1 MFKSLLL
8 KGRVLCMLLCCM
20 VSSLVVTAQTKRTG
34 RITGS
39 DDKLPVVGASVRVKG
54 TTTGTQTDV
63 NGQFSINASSGSVL
77 VVSYLGYQT
86 QEVTVG
92 ASESISIVLQA
103 GNNTLNEV
111 VVTGY
116 TSQRKKDIA
125 GAVATVDVGAATKLP
140 TSSSDQLLQG
150 QASGVTV
157 VTQGQP
163 GGSSQVYVRGIGN
176 FGNSQP
182 LYVVDGVQTNSMN
195 DVNPNDIESISV
207 LKDAGAAA
215 IYGIAGGN
223 GVVVITTKKGKT
235 GKSVFTYDGY
245 YGTQRPLGGNP
256 FNVLNGKDY
265 GTLLAQLEP
274 KNPLLINGKIAD
286 YGYQAGSGLAAA
298 KGVANE
304 GDPAIAA
311 SNYKFDPNNPNNDYQ
326 IQKFNNA
333 EGTDW
338 FHEVFKPAAMQSHT
352 ISGSGANDKNSY
364 FFSMGYLN
372 QQGTLTESY
381 YKRYQA
387 RVNTTFNI
395 KDFFRIGETAQ
406 VFYTNSP
413 GNILNLDEGNPISYV
428 YRIQPQIPVYD
439 IAGNYGGTWA
449 GPTALGNANNPVALA
464 QRRATNQF
472 KSWNVVGSA
481 FAEVDFLKHFTA
493 RTSINGTTINQFYT
507 QINYNTYENG
517 ESHNSNNGADENARY
532 YSTLNWSNVLN
543 YSQIFGKHNIKVLLG
558 YEQKKTN
565 TRYIRGTG
573 NNLFSVDPAYVNL
586 SNTTSG
592 KIIQS
597 GVDYQPNS
605 TQSFFARLD
614 YIFADKYILGATI
627 RRDGFSAFADGRKYG
642 NFPSVSLAWRASQEE
657 FLKGISW
664 LNDLKVRGSYGVAGF
679 NANVPGDN
687 AFSSFT
693 SDPGGSYYPI
703 NGTINAT
710 STGFFAQRIGNTATT
725 WEKDKIANIGFDAS
739 LFNNF
744 DLSLEYF
751 QKKSTDLLFGVTLPA
766 TVGGA
771 TAPVVNVGSV
781 ENKGFEASFTY
792 HGKPST
798 DFTYN
803 IGANITTYK
812 NKITYLVDDFFQ
824 AGSRIGNIVKQQVG
838 QPIGSFY
845 GYKVQGYF
853 NDSEFHPVASP
864 TTADPNR
871 VILVQNDGTVTQDGA
886 APGRFKYQDLN
897 GDKKINDDDRQFI
910 GNPNPDFTYGLN
922 LNANYKK
929 FDLTAVFYGS
939 QGNDNFNYTKYWTHF
954 YSSLTGNKS
963 RDLLYNAWSPTNLNP
978 KAPKAEAVSSFSTD
992 GQVNS
997 FYVENGSFLKLR
1009 TLQLGYDFGATA
1021 LRKIGVSRLHVY
1033 IQGTNLFT
1041 ATKYTGLDPELQA
1054 GNSNSNNGNSLGID
1068 YGNYPNNEKRYILGV
1083 NLSF

>member
-1 MFKSLLL
+1 
-8 KGRVLCMLLCCM
+8 M
-20 VSSLVVTAQTKRTG
+20 VSSLVVTAQTKYTG
-34 RITGS
+34 RVIGS
-39 DDKLPVVGASVRVKG
+39 DDKLPVVGATVRVKG

-63 NGQFSINASSGSVL
+63 NGQFSLNVSPGNVL
-77 VVSYLGYQT
+77 TISYLGYVP

-92 ASESISIVLQA
+92 TNTNITVVLQA
-103 GNNTLNEV
+103 GTSTLNEV

-125 GAVATVDVGAATKLP
+125 GAVSTVDVGAATKLP

-163 GGSSQVYVRGIGN
+163 GGSSQVFVRGIGN

-223 GVVVITTKKGKT
+223 GVIVITTKKGKI

-245 YGTQRPLGGNP
+245 YGTQRPKGGNP
-256 FNVLNGKDY
+256 WNVLNGRDY
-265 GTLLAQLEP
+265 GTLLAQVEP
-274 KNPLLINGKIAD
+274 TSPLLINGKIGD
-286 YGYQAGSGLAAA
+286 YGYQAGTGLTPA
-298 KGVANE
+298 KGVANA
-304 GDPAIAA
+304 GNPAIDP
-311 SNYKFDPNNPNNDYQ
+311 SQYKFDPNDPNNDYQ
-326 IQKFNNA
+326 IQKFNNE

-352 ISGSGANDKNSY
+352 ISGSGASDKNSY

-372 QQGTLTESY
+372 QQGTLIESY
-381 YKRYQA
+381 YKRYQT

-413 GNILNLDEGNPISYV
+413 GNILNQDEGNPISYT

-449 GPTALGNANNPVALA
+449 GPTALGNANNPVAIA

-517 ESHNSNNGADENARY
+517 ESHNSPNGAAENARY
-532 YSTLNWSNVLN
+532 YSTFNWSNILT
-543 YSQIFGKHNIKVLLG
+543 YTQIFGKHNVKFLAG
-558 YEQKKTN
+558 YEQKKSN
-565 TRYIRGTG
+565 TRFIDGTG
-573 NNLFSVDPAYVNL
+573 TNLFSVDPAYVNL
-586 SNTTSG
+586 TNTEAGKLVNSG
-592 KIIQS
+592 T
-597 GVDYQPNS
+597 DYQPNT

-627 RRDGFSAFADGRKYG
+627 RRDGYSAFAEGRKYG
-642 NFPSVSLAWRASQEE
+642 NFPSVSLAWRASQED
-657 FLKGISW
+657 FMKGLTW
-664 LNDLKVRGSYGVAGF
+664 LNDLKIRGSYGVAGF

-687 AFSSFT
+687 AFSTFGQ
-693 SDPGGSYYPI
+693 DRGGSYYPI
-703 NGTINAT
+703 NGSINST
-710 STGFFAQRIGNTATT
+710 STGFYAKGIGNLATT
-725 WEKDKIANIGFDAS
+725 WEEDKISNVGFDATI
-739 LFNNF
+739 FNNF
-744 DLSLEYF
+744 DVSLEYF
-751 QKKSTDLLFGVTLPA
+751 KKTSTGLLFAVTLPA

-771 TAPVVNVGSV
+771 QAPTVNVGSV
-781 ENKGFEASFTY
+781 QNQGFEAAFTY
-792 HGKPST
+792 HGKPSS

-824 AGSRIGNIVKQQVG
+824 AGSRIGNIVKQEVG
-838 QPIGSFY
+838 SPIGSFY
-845 GYKVQGYF
+845 GYKVLGYF
-853 NDSEFHPVASP
+853 SSAADVTASP
-864 TTADPNR
+864 
-871 VILVQNDGTVTQDGA
+871 TQDGA

-897 GDKKINDDDRQFI
+897 NDGKISDDDRQI
-910 GNPNPDFTYGLN
+910 LGNPNPDFTYGIN

-963 RDLLYNAWSPTNLNP
+963 NDMLYNSWSPSNLNP
-978 KAPKAEAVSSFSTD
+978 KAPKPEAVSSFSTD
-992 GQVNS
+992 AQVNS

-1009 TLQLGYDFGATA
+1009 TLQLGYDFGATI

-1033 IQGTNLFT
+1033 IQGSNLFT

-1054 GNSNSNNGNSLGID
+1054 GNTNGTNGNSLGVD
-1068 YGNYPNNEKRYILGV
+1068 YGNYPNNEKRYLLGV